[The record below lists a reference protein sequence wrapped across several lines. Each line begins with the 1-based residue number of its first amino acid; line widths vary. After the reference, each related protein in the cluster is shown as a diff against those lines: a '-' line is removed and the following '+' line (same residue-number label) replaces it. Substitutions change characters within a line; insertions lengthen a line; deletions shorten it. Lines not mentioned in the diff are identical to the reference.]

1 MSSFELTQNIRTHSN
16 SNKKKTQL
24 LKQNI
29 KAYGDM
35 MDEKTRNLASF
46 KGQKKRSYS
55 MEFKKQV
62 LVYAEANSNRSA
74 SSASNFDVKT
84 KCVKEWKKYFE
95 KTKST
100 KPNRQRLD
108 GGGRKCIDENLEE
121 DLVHWIYEKRSKIL
135 HVIRKMIMW
144 KARNIFNKKTTILPS
159 KICFLLVVDGVK
171 SLYKGL
177 GPLLE
182 EKLQLL
188 RRIHRIWLIVL

>member
-84 KCVKEWKKYFE
+84 KFIREWKKYFE

-121 DLVHWIYEKRSKIL
+121 DLVHWIYEKRSKML
-135 HVIRKMIMW
+135 HVIRKTIMW
-144 KARNIFNKKTTILPS
+144 KAKNIFNKKTTILPS
-159 KICFLLVVDGVK
+159 KIRLLVVVDVVK
-171 SLYKGL
+171 SLCKGM
-177 GPLLE
+177 GSLLA

-188 RRIHRIWLIVL
+188 RRIHRIWLIVS

>member
-84 KCVKEWKKYFE
+84 KWIREWKKYFE

-121 DLVHWIYEKRSKIL
+121 DLVHWIYEKRSKML
-135 HVIRKMIMW
+135 HVIRKTIMW
-144 KARNIFNKKTTILPS
+144 KAKNIFNKKTTILPS
-159 KICFLLVVDGVK
+159 KIRLLVVVDVVK
-171 SLYKGL
+171 SLCKGM
-177 GPLLE
+177 GSLLA

-188 RRIHRIWLIVL
+188 RRIHRIWLIVS

>member
-1 MSSFELTQNIRTHSN
+1 
-16 SNKKKTQL
+16 
-24 LKQNI
+24 
-29 KAYGDM
+29 M
-35 MDEKTRNLASF
+35 MDEKTKNLPSF
-46 KGQKKRSYS
+46 KGMKKRSYI

-62 LVYAEANSNRSA
+62 LIYAEANSNRSA

-84 KCVKEWKKYFE
+84 KCIKEWKKYFE

-108 GGGRKCIDENLEE
+108 GCGKKCIDENLEE
-121 DLVHWIYEKRSKIL
+121 DLGHWIYEKRSKIL

-171 SLYKGL
+171 SLCKGL
-177 GPLLE
+177 CSLLE

-188 RRIHRIWLIVL
+188 RRIHRIWLIVS